1 MKKYLPIVG
10 FVLLILA
17 GITIANSSLLKNKLS
32 IKENKEMEGEENEN
46 DGMQQAMAQEFLKT
60 QDPSIH
66 RIPTE
71 RLASASIQIDRMM
84 QNLSP
89 QLRTNA
95 LAWSERGPNNVG
107 GRTRAMLF
115 DKGDAVNGYKK
126 VWAGG
131 VGGGLWYTTDITAGT
146 VTWNKVN
153 DQMENLAITC
163 IAQNPNNSLE
173 MYVGTGEG
181 WYNSDAIRGY
191 GIWKTSDGGTTWTR
205 LTSTVSFSFVN
216 DIAVDGN
223 GNVFASCIYQYAG
236 DSYGLQKSNNGGT
249 SWTQVLGSPVFGS
262 STTAADIEIA
272 ANGDIYVSLGIFDNG
287 GIYVSTVQPTPA
299 NTGNAGT
306 WANITPNTSGTITAP
321 SNSWHRIELA
331 TAPSNANVVY
341 ALFQGYGSNNCTS
354 IQSYDKSTGLW
365 TVRTV
370 PTIIDQG
377 SNSNFTRGQA
387 WYDLIATVDPNNAN
401 SLYIGGVDCLRSDD
415 AGATWT
421 QMTTWSL
428 FAAPGFTSAQNV
440 HADNHQIV
448 YAPSSSSRM
457 LVGNDGGIFYTTDA
471 NASPAK
477 PTFTVKNNGYNV
489 TQYYAMAIHPS
500 TTNYFLAGAQDN
512 GTHKLASAGIGS
524 ATSATG
530 GDGAFCQISQI
541 NPSIQLTS
549 YVYQNIYRSND
560 GGTSFP
566 QVISSNTGRFINPSD
581 YDDNTGI
588 LYMADATGYMARA
601 INLASGTPAREQ
613 VDLTAGTALST
624 TQISAVKV
632 DPNASNTVWL
642 GSSNPTNVTGV
653 VPRILKITNANG
665 TPTVTNVSIATAT
678 ANMYVSNIDVEKGNS
693 NHILVTFSNYGVVS
707 VYESTNGGAGWAAI
721 EGNLVDM
728 PIRWGIF
735 LPAGST
741 EGVIALATE
750 LGVFTT
756 TVTSGGTTTWVSN
769 SSGFPKVR
777 TDMLKYRQGDNTLA
791 AATHGRGIFT
801 STISVTP
808 ITWTGGSSTSWTTTG
823 NWSPARVPGITDEVV
838 IPSVVTL
845 PTIST
850 SQTVGKLTINSGAT
864 VTLNSNVIVASNL
877 INNGT
882 ITGSGTINISGFGGQ
897 TISGT
902 GSIKNLT
909 TSNDVT
915 ITSGASNTQS
925 ITGLLTVS
933 SGTLSTNGNI
943 LLKSTS
949 IANTALVGIVGG
961 TISGNVT
968 IERYMPAG
976 NRAFR
981 LIAPGVTT
989 TSTIKTNWQ
998 EGVNV
1003 TSPSGYPNAGGTTN
1017 NPNAGYGTHITGS
1030 TTGANGFDATTSG
1043 SVSLFTFTNATQAWT
1058 GISNTSTNVLNA
1070 LTGYR
1075 ILIRGDRST
1084 NLTGSTPTVTA
1095 TTLRA
1100 TGSLSTGTI
1109 AASGLATLLNQYSFM
1124 ANPYWAPVDWT
1135 LLQAAATN
1143 IATTYWIWDPTIAG
1157 TNGRGGYT
1165 SFTRT
1170 GIGTGT
1176 TNGGGNINKNIQ
1188 PGQAF
1193 FIQNSATTP
1202 TLSFLESYKD
1212 VTTALTPTFRTA
1224 SNSSGTDGVISVKL
1238 FLKDN
1243 YATNQMA
1250 DGVSFAFRKD
1260 FKKGIDVYDGEKLP
1274 NPDES
1279 ISFKTSNKNLGF
1291 DARPI
1296 PTDSDTLFL
1305 NMGNMLSKNYV
1316 LQLEGTDFSN
1326 SIVQAYL
1333 YDTYLKKRT
1342 YINLSGAV
1350 SVNYDI
1356 DNNLLSGAANR
1367 FYIVLGKANALAP
1380 LQTNLLQASVF
1391 PNPIVGDYTLLNFT
1405 SLEKGKISV
1414 RIINA
1419 VGQTI
1424 QQFSVGETQTGSGIQ
1439 PLNVK
1444 QLQAGLY
1451 HIQVS
1456 IGNQKVTVPILKL

>member
-1 MKKYLPIVG
+1 MKKLISIIG
-10 FVLLILA
+10 FALLIVA
-17 GITIANSSLLKNKLS
+17 CITIAYSPLLKSKLHLTES
-32 IKENKEMEGEENEN
+32 KEMEGEENET
-46 DGMQQAMAQEFLKT
+46 DGMLQAMALEKLKT
-60 QDPSIH
+60 QDPALL

-71 RLASASIQIDRMM
+71 RLAAASKKIDDMM
-84 QNLSP
+84 QNLAP
-89 QLRTNA
+89 QFRTNA
-95 LAWSERGPNNVG
+95 LAWSERGPNNIG
-107 GRTRAMLF
+107 GRTRAILF
-115 DKGDAVNGYKK
+115 DKADVGNGYKK

-146 VTWNKVN
+146 VTWVKVN

-181 WYNSDAIRGY
+181 WYNADAIRGY
-191 GIWKTSDGGTTWTR
+191 GIFKTSDGGTTWTR
-205 LTSTVSFSFVN
+205 LTSTASFSFVN

-223 GNVFASCIYQYAG
+223 GNVFASCIYQYSG
-236 DSYGLQKSNNGGT
+236 DSYGLQKSSNGGT

-272 ANGDIYVSLGIFDNG
+272 ANGDMYVSLGIFDNG
-287 GIYVSTVQPTPA
+287 GIYTSTVQATPA

-306 WANITPNTSGTITAP
+306 WTNITPNTSGTIATP

-331 TAPSNANVVY
+331 TAPSNSNVVY
-341 ALFQGYGSNNCTS
+341 ALFQGYGSDDCTS
-354 IQSYDKSTGLW
+354 IQSYNKATNTW

-377 SNSNFTRGQA
+377 SNSNFTRQQA
-387 WYDLIATVDPNNAN
+387 WYDLIATVDPNNAS

-428 FAAPGFTSAQNV
+428 FAATGFTSAQNV

-448 YAPSSSSRM
+448 YVPGSSSRM
-457 LVGNDGGIFYTTDA
+457 LVSNDGGIYYTTDA
-471 NASPAK
+471 NASPSK

-489 TQYYAMAIHPS
+489 TQYYAMAMHPS

-512 GTHKLASAGIGS
+512 GTHKLASAGVGA
-524 ATSATG
+524 ATSASG
-530 GDGAFCQISQI
+530 GDGAFCQISQK

-549 YVYQNIYRSND
+549 YVYQNIYRSNN
-560 GGTSFP
+560 GGSSFP
-566 QVISSNTGRFINPSD
+566 QVIASNFGRFINPSD

-588 LYMADATGYMARA
+588 LYMANTAGSMARV
-601 INLASGTPAREQ
+601 INLVSGTPTREQ
-613 VDLTAGTALST
+613 VTVSALGS

-632 DPNASNTVWL
+632 DPNASNTVWVG
-642 GSSNPTNVTGV
+642 GSGSGAPV
-653 VPRILKITNANG
+653 ILKLTNANG
-665 TPTVTNVSIATAT
+665 TPTSTNVSIAGAT
-678 ANMYVSNIDVEKGNS
+678 SGSYVSNIDVERDNS
-693 NHILVTFSNYGVVS
+693 NHLLVTCSNYGVVS
-707 VYESTNGGAGWAAI
+707 VFESTNGGTSWTAI
-721 EGNLVDM
+721 EGTLPDM
-728 PIRWGIF
+728 PVRWGIF

-756 TVTSGGTTTWVSN
+756 SATTGGTTTWVSN
-769 SSGFPKVR
+769 NSGFPKVR

-801 STISVTP
+801 STLGIPPV
-808 ITWTGGSSTSWTTTG
+808 TWTGGSSNVWTTVG

-838 IPSVVTL
+838 IPSVTTL
-845 PTIST
+845 PTITT
-850 SQTVGKLTINSGAT
+850 SQKVGKLTINSGAT
-864 VTLNSNVIVASNL
+864 VTLNSALTVASNL
-877 INNGT
+877 TNNGN
-882 ITGSGTINISGFGGQ
+882 ITGTGTVTISGFSGQ

-915 ITSGASNTQS
+915 ITSGAGNTQS

-933 SGTLSTNGNI
+933 SGTLTTNSNI
-943 LLKSTS
+943 VLKSTS
-949 IANTALVGIVGG
+949 IANTAMFAALPIGA
-961 TISGNVT
+961 TISGDVT
-968 IERYMPAG
+968 IERFIPAS

-989 TSTIKTNWQ
+989 TTTIKANWQ

-1003 TSPSGYPNAGGTTN
+1003 TSPSGYPNAGGTAN
-1017 NPNAGYGTHITGS
+1017 NPFGGYGTHITGS

-1043 SVSLFTFTNATQAWT
+1043 VASLFTFTNATQAW
-1058 GISNTSTNVLNA
+1058 GAVANTSSATLTA
-1070 LTGYR
+1070 RTGYR

-1084 NLTGSTPTVTA
+1084 NLTSNTPTVTA

-1100 TGSLSTGTI
+1100 TGKLDTGAI
-1109 AASGLATLLNQYSFM
+1109 AASSLATAINQYSFM
-1124 ANPYWAPVDWT
+1124 GNPYWAPVDWT

-1143 IATTYWIWDPTIAG
+1143 VSTTYWIWDPTITG
-1157 TNGRGGYT
+1157 TNGKGGYT

-1170 GIGTGT
+1170 GVGTGT
-1176 TNGGGNINKNIQ
+1176 SSGGGSINKNIQ

-1193 FIQNSATTP
+1193 FIQNSAATP
-1202 TLSFLESYKD
+1202 TLSFAESHKD
-1212 VTTALTPTFRTA
+1212 VASGLTSTFRT
-1224 SNSSGTDGVISVKL
+1224 SNNSSGTDGVISIKL

-1243 YATNQMA
+1243 YATNQVA

-1260 FKKGIDVYDGEKLP
+1260 FKKDIDVYDAEKLP

-1279 ISFKTSNKNLGF
+1279 ISFKTSNKFLGF
-1291 DARPI
+1291 DARI
-1296 PTDSDTLFL
+1296 VPTQADTLFL
-1305 NMGNMLSKNYV
+1305 NMGNMLSKNYL

-1326 SIVQAYL
+1326 NIVQAYL
-1333 YDTYLKKRT
+1333 YDSYLKKRT

-1350 SVNYDI
+1350 TVNYDI
-1356 DNNLLSGAANR
+1356 DNNTLSSAANR
-1367 FYIVLGKANALAP
+1367 FYIVLNKTDKLAP
-1380 LQTNLLQASVF
+1380 LQTNVLQASVF
-1391 PNPIVGDYTLLNFT
+1391 PNPVVGDYTLLSFT
-1405 SLEKGKISV
+1405 SPEKGKTSV

-1419 VGQTI
+1419 LGQTV
-1424 QQFSVGETQTGSGIQ
+1424 QQLNLGELQSGMQ
-1439 PLNVK
+1439 QLNVK

-1451 HIQVS
+1451 NVQVMQ
-1456 IGNQKVTVPILKL
+1456 GNQKVMVPMLKL